1 MLDVHRP
8 IWSVAL
14 RRRVDAGPDAGG
26 VPALDAVDML
36 FRLGQVRLAKR
47 KGGGKK
53 EEGSFHFPKSKKR
66 VTEGRESLAQ
76 RQRKRCFKV
85 LNLTFNV
92 LYLSDAQMAGT
103 GAVGFCD
110 PETQTLGV
118 VGSQSNDSMQDTF
131 LHEVFHAIVHVMDLK
146 ETETEENYVRRL
158 ATGLCTV
165 LNNNPK
171 AFKWWSG
178 LV

>member
-1 MLDVHRP
+1 
-8 IWSVAL
+8 
-14 RRRVDAGPDAGG
+14 
-26 VPALDAVDML
+26 
-36 FRLGQVRLAKR
+36 
-47 KGGGKK
+47 
-53 EEGSFHFPKSKKR
+53 
-66 VTEGRESLAQ
+66 
-76 RQRKRCFKV
+76 
-85 LNLTFNV
+85 
-92 LYLSDAQMAGT
+92 MAGT

-110 PETQTLGV
+110 PETQTIGL

-165 LNNNPK
+165 WNHNAA
-171 AFKWWSG
+171 AFKWWRG

>member
-1 MLDVHRP
+1 M
-8 IWSVAL
+8 
-14 RRRVDAGPDAGG
+14 
-26 VPALDAVDML
+26 
-36 FRLGQVRLAKR
+36 
-47 KGGGKK
+47 
-53 EEGSFHFPKSKKR
+53 
-66 VTEGRESLAQ
+66 
-76 RQRKRCFKV
+76 
-85 LNLTFNV
+85 NLTFTV
-92 LYLSDAQMAGT
+92 LFMNDAQMAGT

-110 PETQTLGV
+110 PETQTIGL
-118 VGSQSNDSMQDTF
+118 VGSQSGDSMQDTF

-165 LNNNPK
+165 WNNNPA

>member
-1 MLDVHRP
+1 M
-8 IWSVAL
+8 
-14 RRRVDAGPDAGG
+14 
-26 VPALDAVDML
+26 
-36 FRLGQVRLAKR
+36 
-47 KGGGKK
+47 
-53 EEGSFHFPKSKKR
+53 
-66 VTEGRESLAQ
+66 
-76 RQRKRCFKV
+76 
-85 LNLTFNV
+85 NLTFNV
-92 LYLSDAQMAGT
+92 LFLNDAQMAGT

-165 LNNNPK
+165 WNNNPK
-171 AFKWWSG
+171 AFRWWRE